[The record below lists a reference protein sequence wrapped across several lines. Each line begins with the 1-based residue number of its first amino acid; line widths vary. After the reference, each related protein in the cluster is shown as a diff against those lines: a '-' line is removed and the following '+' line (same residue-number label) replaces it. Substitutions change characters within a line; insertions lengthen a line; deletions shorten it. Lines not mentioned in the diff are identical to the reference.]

1 MLAWLD
7 LTGCAFSLR
16 PIHWF
21 QYTSCPTF
29 SQCYVTSKVLQF
41 WWTICLDNSSANC
54 NDHRSR
60 NCPSSYTNSTT
71 SFTFTRNSVDSGIII
86 FFFFFK
92 FFLPVIYWCSYKGIF
107 RIFFPK
113 FLQRRFGSMYQSVL
127 ELRCYNWGWM
137 YDFIS
142 LLMIDISAWLTLPD
156 PEDGNGGI
164 RLSIV
169 ILRYC
174 FVKISQISN
183 FCHIADIIQLIRSLF
198 CAMFSLFKNM
208 CRNNFDT
215 PASMVLP

>member
-86 FFFFFK
+86 FFFSFSNFFFQLFTDVLIK
-92 FFLPVIYWCSYKGIF
+92 VYLGY
-107 RIFFPK
+107 FFPNFSNADLVPCIK
-113 FLQRRFGSMYQSVL
+113 AFW
-127 ELRCYNWGWM
+127 NWGV
-137 YDFIS
+137 ITEVEC
-142 LLMIDISAWLTLPD
+142 MI
-156 PEDGNGGI
+156 
-164 RLSIV
+164 LS
-169 ILRYC
+169 RY
-174 FVKISQISN
+174 
-183 FCHIADIIQLIRSLF
+183 
-198 CAMFSLFKNM
+198 
-208 CRNNFDT
+208 
-215 PASMVLP
+215 

>member
-1 MLAWLD
+1 M
-7 LTGCAFSLR
+7 
-16 PIHWF
+16 PI
-21 QYTSCPTF
+21 
-29 SQCYVTSKVLQF
+29 VM
-41 WWTICLDNSSANC
+41 TISIKITPPVIRTL
-54 NDHRSR
+54 
-60 NCPSSYTNSTT
+60 STT
-71 SFTFTRNSVDSGIII
+71 SFTFTRNSSSKRFGLPFLLCTVALS
-86 FFFFFK
+86 FFFLFY

-156 PEDGNGGI
+156 PADGNGGI